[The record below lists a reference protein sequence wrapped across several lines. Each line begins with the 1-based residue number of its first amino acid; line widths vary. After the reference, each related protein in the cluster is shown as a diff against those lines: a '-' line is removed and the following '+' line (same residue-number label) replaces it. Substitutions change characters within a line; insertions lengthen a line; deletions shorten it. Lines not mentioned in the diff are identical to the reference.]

1 MSTEIEQIRA
11 QVTQVLE
18 RAGADPAY
26 LERLQADPEATLIDA
41 GVPAD
46 ATADLIAELGDDDV
60 AGYMRCDI
68 YTCFFSISAC
78 GCWCIDPTN

>member
-1 MSTEIEQIRA
+1 MSNELDQIRA

-18 RAGADPAY
+18 RAGADPEY
-26 LERLQADPEATLIDA
+26 LERLQTEPEATLIEA

-60 AGYMRCDI
+60 AGYMRCDR